1 MMIYGRIFILMALVS
16 LKVTGDTSIL
26 TRVTENI
33 AVIVEGENGLNQSLL
48 VVSHFD
54 SSTLSPGT

>member
-1 MMIYGRIFILMALVS
+1 MTTTLQ
-16 LKVTGDTSIL
+16 L

-33 AVIVEGENGLNQSLL
+33 AVIVEGERLNQSLL

-54 SSTLSPGT
+54 SSTLSPGTYQQFSQLTLVLTPCSDH